1 VRLFLSPLPT
11 TAGRLGRLLAVVALF
26 SSVGS
31 VRGETPPAAPGRF
44 AFDKD
49 RFYVRNIHDLQP
61 LRLEG
66 DDDRE
71 PFEDVLLHAHSFPA
85 DDLAAAARRDVSVS
99 DLSAKDKA
107 FRDDLRFELVHIEG
121 KLKRLK
127 RIPALGRLQAAG
139 IEYVYEAW
147 IFPRTGRTTD
157 PVCVYLT
164 RRPEGV
170 EPADDFTPGVPVATA
185 AYYFKLLEYESNQ
198 PNPKDPN
205 RSLFRRAPLLLGQ
218 TLSVTTET
226 PPDNASITSLV
237 TLSLVFGGV
246 VLAGLVGLA
255 VWLRRSDGG
264 SRRATTHRLRNPYT
278 PPPDEP
284 PVPPAA
290 ETT

>member
-1 VRLFLSPLPT
+1 VRSLLSPLPT
-11 TAGRLGRLLAVVALF
+11 SAGRLGRLFAVVALF
-26 SSVGS
+26 AAVGPS
-31 VRGETPPAAPGRF
+31 RGETPPADPGRF

-85 DDLAAAARRDVSVS
+85 DDLAAAARRDLSVS

-107 FRDDLRFELVHIEG
+107 IRDELRFELVHVEG

-127 RIPALGRLQAAG
+127 RIPALGRLKAAG
-139 IEYVYEAW
+139 IDDVYEAW

-170 EPADDFTPGVPVATA
+170 EPADDFTPGVPVVTA

-218 TLSVTTET
+218 TLTTTAET
-226 PPDNASITSLV
+226 PPDNASLTDLV

-264 SRRATTHRLRNPYT
+264 SRRAATHRLRNPYT
-278 PPPDEP
+278 PPPDA
-284 PVPPAA
+284 PPAPPA
-290 ETT
+290 DQPT